1 MAGDEKKASQKL
13 WLGMGEKSTYV
24 FDDFENIA
32 YLFYLLDIH
41 PFMGYI
47 IVTSMPILYRE
58 LDETINRYVATLN
71 KE

>member
-1 MAGDEKKASQKL
+1 MAGDEKKVSQKQ
-13 WLGMGEKSTYV
+13 WVGRGEKSTYV
-24 FDDFENIA
+24 FDDFVNIA

-47 IVTSMPILYRE
+47 SVTSMPILYRE
-58 LDETINRYVATLN
+58 LDGTINRYVATLN